1 MTIKTLVT
9 LLILAG
15 TLQFAPLAFAQSPA
29 GPGQNAK
36 QLQDARF
43 ANLTPEER
51 TKLQNAHQKAM
62 QDPAVQAARDKM
74 QQATKDFHDKMHA
87 ALLKADPSI
96 QPILDK
102 VPMGPMGEHHG
113 N

>member
-1 MTIKTLVT
+1 MKILVT
-9 LLILAG
+9 MLILGAA
-15 TLQFAPLAFAQSPA
+15 LQLAPVAFTQNP
-29 GPGQNAK
+29 GEPGQNWK
-36 QLQDARF
+36 QLQDARL

-51 TKLQNAHQKAM
+51 QKLMTARQKAA
-62 QDPAVQAARDKM
+62 QDPAVQAAREKM
-74 QQATKDFHDKMHA
+74 QQAAKEFQDKMHA